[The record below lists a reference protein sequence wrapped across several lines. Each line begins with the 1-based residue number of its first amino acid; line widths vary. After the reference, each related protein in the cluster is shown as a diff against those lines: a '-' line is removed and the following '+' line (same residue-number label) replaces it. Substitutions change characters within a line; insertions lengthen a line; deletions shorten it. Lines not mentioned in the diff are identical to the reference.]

1 MEKQVI
7 HIEAEVNAPL
17 QKVWDIYNSEE
28 AITQWNQPSPDW
40 HCPSPSNDL
49 RVGGRFKHRME
60 AKDGSFGFDYE
71 GEYTEVMPYQKI
83 GYRIDDGRNVNI
95 SFKELNDK
103 TVLDIDF
110 EAEDENPI
118 EMQKGGWQA
127 ILDSFKSYTEKTV

>member
-17 QKVWDIYNSEE
+17 QQVWDIYNSEE

-40 HCPSPSNDL
+40 HCPSSSNDL
-49 RVGGRFKHRME
+49 RVGGRFKNRME
-60 AKDGSFGFDYE
+60 AKDGSFGFDFE
-71 GEYTEVMPYQKI
+71 GEYTEVIPYQKI